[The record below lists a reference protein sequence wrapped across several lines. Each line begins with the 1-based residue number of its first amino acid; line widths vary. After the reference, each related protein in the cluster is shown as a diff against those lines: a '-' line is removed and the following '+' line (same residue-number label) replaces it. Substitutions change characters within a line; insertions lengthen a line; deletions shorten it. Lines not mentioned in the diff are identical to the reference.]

1 MPAVPDRARRWGV
14 SPTLA
19 ALLLVGLSDAAAAQQ
34 PAEVE
39 YAASSARVVTTDPS
53 VQQPERF
60 WVADNTRYRSPWY
73 VGKHRKMIPWGCTR
87 APYYPPD
94 PRCKDNRG
102 FHHGIDIAMRCGT
115 KLFAGYRGRVVEP
128 YLSGALGSAYG
139 AKALR
144 LRNFGV
150 DRDFVIGHVR
160 RVYVEAGQVVR
171 KGELIARA
179 GKLGAP
185 DGCHLHFE
193 VRPTTGSYVD
203 AVDPRPY
210 LHLRR

>member
-1 MPAVPDRARRWGV
+1 M
-14 SPTLA
+14 
-19 ALLLVGLSDAAAAQQ
+19 QQ
-34 PAEVE
+34 P
-39 YAASSARVVTTDPS
+39 
-53 VQQPERF
+53 QRF
-60 WVADNTRYRSPWY
+60 WVADKTRYRSPWY
-73 VGKHRKMIPWGCTR
+73 AGAHRRMIPWGCTR

-94 PRCKDNRG
+94 PRCKDTRG

-115 KLFAGYRGRVVEP
+115 KLFAGYRDWVVKP
-128 YLSGALGSAYG
+128 YSSGALGSAYG
-139 AKALR
+139 AKTFR

-171 KGELIARA
+171 KGERIARA

-193 VRPTTGSYVD
+193 VGPTAASYVA